1 MKRSTIYILLLIALT
16 ACTKNE
22 EAKVEYIATGA
33 ISEYNL
39 YYLNP
44 QGELQ
49 KNSVKPES
57 ALDTWHYSYVGE
69 KGDIVYLSGNY
80 KDPNSALKLMIKVN
94 GKIYKQASNE
104 GDTLGFLTVSG
115 VVNYE

>member
-1 MKRSTIYILLLIALT
+1 MKKYTIYILLLIALT

-22 EAKVEYIATGA
+22 ELKVEYIATGA

-44 QGELQ
+44 QGELE
-49 KNSVKPES
+49 KKSVKPES
-57 ALDTWHYSYVGE
+57 ALDSWDYTYIGE

-80 KDPNSALKLMIKVN
+80 KDPNSALQLMIKVN

-104 GDTLGFLTVSG
+104 GDTLKFLTVSG
-115 VVNYE
+115 VVPLE